1 MLYSISF
8 SHINELIMQRMCYML
23 NALWCNGVVL
33 CRSLRQSLSKMS
45 VVFKWRLPQ
54 NGLVK
59 ETDSTE
65 VKLHTFLEWQT
76 DSWAFQ
82 HSSSTSISLWEQNC
96 RNPFGLLIFLGLAMR
111 EGRLA
116 VPEIILRKA
125 EISAAALLSLSCSA
139 THALCR
145 AGLFSHPVD

>member
-33 CRSLRQSLSKMS
+33 CRSLRMS

-54 NGLVK
+54 NGLVT

-96 RNPFGLLIFLGLAMR
+96 RNPFGLLIFLGLGSVGGAR
-111 EGRLA
+111 NHFEEGRD
-116 VPEIILRKA
+116 LRSGSF
-125 EISAAALLSLSCSA
+125 ISLLQCHSCSLYSWTVQSPSRLA
-139 THALCR
+139 EHL
-145 AGLFSHPVD
+145 